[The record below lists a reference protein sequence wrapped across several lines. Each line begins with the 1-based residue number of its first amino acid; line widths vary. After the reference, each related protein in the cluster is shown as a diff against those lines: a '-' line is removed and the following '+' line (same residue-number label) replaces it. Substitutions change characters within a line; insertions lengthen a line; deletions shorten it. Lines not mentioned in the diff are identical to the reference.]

1 MVIRRGERRERKL
14 KLFAI
19 EMQSRGSGAISSRF
33 VGDKAAEEPRTMSRL
48 RAEPGPE
55 HAGLSLEP
63 SIRSPAVVVDV
74 IDPGGSQDSSRQRRR
89 RRGDW
94 QVEVAAHQIAAKSF
108 SFSISHSA
116 FVQCSGEISAK
127 CFDFSLRAT
136 LILVQAP
143 PTMQNEAIVLRS
155 SSSYHARKFTIFP
168 PPSASEYFIEARSS
182 IGKAFREFITTSSL

>member
-63 SIRSPAVVVDV
+63 SIRSPA
-74 IDPGGSQDSSRQRRR
+74 RRR
-89 RRGDW
+89 RQR
-94 QVEVAAHQIAAKSF
+94 H
-108 SFSISHSA
+108 
-116 FVQCSGEISAK
+116 
-127 CFDFSLRAT
+127 
-136 LILVQAP
+136 
-143 PTMQNEAIVLRS
+143 RS
-155 SSSYHARKFTIFP
+155 RRKPRLEQT
-168 PPSASEYFIEARSS
+168 EETQTR
-182 IGKAFREFITTSSL
+182 